1 MKQETKPVE
10 PIHSAPA
17 QKDIPAK
24 KSLQQ
29 EVAEKFFD

>member
-1 MKQETKPVE
+1 MKHEKKPVE
-10 PIHSAPA
+10 PIQSAPT
-17 QKDIPAK
+17 QKDVPAK